1 MPFTPPQVFEI
12 VVELLQDFEGRQY
25 SAQITRE
32 TYFFA
37 DLGFASIDAIVLGEH
52 LEQRFDQPIPFAS
65 FLSGLAQSEVHDI
78 QVGQLIDF
86 LTDALK

>member
-1 MPFTPPQVFEI
+1 MPFTPTQVSEI

-25 SAQITRE
+25 SAAITRD

-52 LEQRFDQPIPFAS
+52 LEQRFAQPIPFAS
-65 FLSGLAQSEVHDI
+65 FLSGLAQSDVNDI
-78 QVGQLIDF
+78 SVGQLIDF
-86 LTDALK
+86 LNEVLE